1 MPVFEYNVFMMKDL
15 AKKAMT
21 TKGQKAC
28 LVIDHLVEALGNE
41 PSSSLRRAQILVDI
55 DQYPG
60 TTQTGIME
68 RLGVNKS
75 AVNREVEWLFNYGCI
90 MRAESKDDGRAV
102 PLKICGYSKTSLDEA
117 LDYFEGN
124 HDNLKTFLTE
134 FGKAMRMEKPSLR
147 DAKIMAFVHE
157 RKSATKQQILESL
170 YEGSAST
177 DNRSINE
184 LVEEGLLTDE

>member
-1 MPVFEYNVFMMKDL
+1 MVRNL

-21 TKGQKAC
+21 TRGQKAC
-28 LVIDHLVEALGNE
+28 YVIDHLVEALGNE
-41 PSSSLRRAQILVDI
+41 PSSSIRRALILADI

-68 RLGVNKS
+68 RLGINKS
-75 AVNREVEWLFNYGCI
+75 AITREIEWLFNYGCI
-90 MRAESKDDGRAV
+90 MRAESKDDARAV
-102 PLKICGYSKTSLDEA
+102 KLQICGYSKNSLDEA

-124 HDNLKTFLTE
+124 HNNLKRFLTE
-134 FGKAMRMEKPSLR
+134 FAKAMKMEKPSLR

-157 RKSATKQQILESL
+157 RKAVTKQQVLEVL
-170 YEGSAST
+170 YQGSAST

-184 LVEEGLLTDE
+184 LVEEGLLTDA

>member
-1 MPVFEYNVFMMKDL
+1 MPLFEYNMLMMKDL

-28 LVIDHLVEALGNE
+28 YVIDHLVEALGNE

-68 RLGVNKS
+68 RLGINKS
-75 AVNREVEWLFNYGCI
+75 AVTREVEWLFNYGCI
-90 MRAESKDDGRAV
+90 MREESKNDGRAV
-102 PLKICGYSKTSLDEA
+102 KLQTCGYSRSAMDSA
-117 LDYFEGN
+117 LGYFDGN
-124 HDNLKTFLTE
+124 HDNLKNFLTE

-147 DAKIMAFVHE
+147 DAKIMAFMHE
-157 RKSATKQQILESL
+157 RKAATKQQVLEVL
-170 YEGSAST
+170 YEGATST

-184 LVEEGLLTDE
+184 LVEEGLLTDD